1 MQYMMYCTFQ
11 VYQVLVYP
19 SWHIRG
25 KYYIQTSS
33 VFQFGTLFDVTG
45 GGYYV
50 NPTEWTSGRT
60 GFTGPGEQI
69 LLEYMT

>member
-1 MQYMMYCTFQ
+1 MICSISYT
-11 VYQVLVYP
+11 VYDILYILVG
-19 SWHIRG
+19 G
-25 KYYIQTSS
+25 KYYIQSSS

-69 LLEYMT
+69 LFEYMI